1 MLVSKDRLIQ
11 KFLLELKSNNANL
24 PKSDEAS
31 PDFFPNLSLKINDI

>member
-11 KFLLELKSNNANL
+11 KLLLELKSSNASL

-31 PDFFPNLSLKINDI
+31 PDIFPNLSLKINDV